1 LLAAAILAAAVG
13 GENIGQRSVFVQA
26 IQKRDDDGK
35 STAIQH
41 VRAENPVLT
50 TEHEKRNQNPES
62 RITLR
67 KAIHKE
73 NLLFDRRG
81 M

>member
-1 LLAAAILAAAVG
+1 LAAAVG
-13 GENIGQRSVFVQA
+13 GENIGQRSVFVQT
-26 IQKRDDDGK
+26 IQKRHDDGK
-35 STAIQH
+35 STTAQH
-41 VRAENPVLT
+41 VRAEDPVLT
-50 TEHEKRNQNPES
+50 TEYEKRNQNPES